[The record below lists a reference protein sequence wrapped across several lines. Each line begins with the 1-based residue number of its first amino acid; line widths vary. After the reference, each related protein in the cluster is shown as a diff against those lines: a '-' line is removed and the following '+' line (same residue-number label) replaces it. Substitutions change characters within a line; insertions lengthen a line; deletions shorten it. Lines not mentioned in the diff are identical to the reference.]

1 MSGQFWR
8 LNFKLFEGNQ
18 HWLLLANHS
27 VRNPDSIQK
36 FVGKEEGEKME
47 MQEKG
52 KERKVGCMWQIRRE
66 QKVEEK
72 S

>member
-1 MSGQFWR
+1 
-8 LNFKLFEGNQ
+8 
-18 HWLLLANHS
+18 
-27 VRNPDSIQK
+27 
-36 FVGKEEGEKME
+36 ME

-52 KERKVGCMWQIRRE
+52 KERKVGCMWQIKRRE